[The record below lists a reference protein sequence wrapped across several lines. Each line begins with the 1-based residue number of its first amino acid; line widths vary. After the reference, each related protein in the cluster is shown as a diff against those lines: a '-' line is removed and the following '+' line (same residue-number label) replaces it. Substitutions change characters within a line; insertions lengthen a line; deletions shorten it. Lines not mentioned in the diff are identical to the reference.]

1 MKIFTWHSVYSG
13 ISVRRTL
20 YKAGISLRRTV
31 FLGTDG
37 FTVKLLWKNLC
48 KADNYKANS
57 RETDIFFVSQMKFL
71 PIYNLYKADKFTK
84 QFSRKKTYILFEKLL
99 FTMFYSLAYILNNFF
114 HSVFCPLIA
123 LSGARN
129 LKSTGISI
137 P

>member
-1 MKIFTWHSVYSG
+1 MKIFTWRSVYSG
-13 ISVRRTL
+13 ISVKRTL

-48 KADNYKANS
+48 KKDNYKAGS
-57 RETDIFFVSQMKFL
+57 RETDIEIFA
-71 PIYNLYKADKFTK
+71 YNNLYKADKFTK

-114 HSVFCPLIA
+114 HSVSAHWIA
-123 LSGARN
+123 LVGPID
-129 LKSTGISI
+129 LKFRGISS

>member
-1 MKIFTWHSVYSG
+1 MKIFTWRSVYSG
-13 ISVRRTL
+13 ISVKQTL
-20 YKAGISLRRTV
+20 YKAGISLRWTV

-48 KADNYKANS
+48 KADNYKADS
-57 RETDIFFVSQMKFL
+57 RETDIEIFA
-71 PIYNLYKADKFTK
+71 YNKLYKAGKFTK